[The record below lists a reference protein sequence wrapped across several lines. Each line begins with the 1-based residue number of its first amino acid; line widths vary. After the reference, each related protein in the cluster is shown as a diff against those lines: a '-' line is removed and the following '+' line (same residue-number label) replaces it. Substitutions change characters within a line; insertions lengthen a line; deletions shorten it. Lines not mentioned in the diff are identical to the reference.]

1 MGETYVVSTTH
12 LQVPEGITPWLHGV
26 LAYMAQH
33 CDDATLA
40 GTAEH
45 FGCHPNTIS
54 TAIRHNLYTTFA
66 DLLFEMRMQR
76 AASLLASG
84 VPMRGT
90 ATSCGYSDMSSF
102 CKAFRRRWHA
112 TPGQYC
118 RAKAPVVG
126 AASFSGQRIP

>member
-12 LQVPEGITPWLHGV
+12 LQVPEGITPWVHEV

-33 CDDATLA
+33 CDDVTLA
-40 GTAEH
+40 GAAEH

-54 TAIRHNLYTTFA
+54 TAIRRNLYTTFA

-76 AASLLASG
+76 AASLLSSG

-102 CKAFRRRWHA
+102 CKAFRRRWRT

-118 RAKAPVVG
+118 RVRGLPAEA
-126 AASFSGQRIP
+126 